1 VETTKMLV
9 ALLGA
14 AAAAYAPAHRVMPA
28 HAVVSSTTR
37 AAVSMADDSL
47 LQSMSDSFYAN
58 KRARLESELAAR
70 LSELE
75 EYEARERALIDM
87 SGPAIGAAGG
97 SAGLLAELEAEKAKT
112 AALEA
117 ALAQQKLD
125 SEVALQKVAAYWVAK
140 LDEAKLAPALAAA
153 GEPAVA
159 AAAAAPAAE
168 DLVPTPKEFLDPD
181 LSLREL
187 RVRLLTY
194 GLSTTGIKS
203 ELRSRLEEAML
214 MGRQQFK
221 SWDPVA
227 LQWK

>member
-1 VETTKMLV
+1 MLV
-9 ALLGA
+9 ALLG
-14 AAAAYAPAHRVMPA
+14 AAAYAPAHRVMPA

-125 SEVALQKVAAYWVAK
+125 SEVALQKVAAYWYARSPQH
-140 LDEAKLAPALAAA
+140 PALRGAFTRERATSLSSQAASRRSERLERILRVLRVAA
-153 GEPAVA
+153 GLPSSTK
-159 AAAAAPAAE
+159 PNWRRHSPQ
-168 DLVPTPKEFLDPD
+168 LGSQPWQPQPQPRPPRTSCQRQKN
-181 LSLREL
+181 SSI
-187 RVRLLTY
+187 LT
-194 GLSTTGIKS
+194 SAFAS
-203 ELRSRLEEAML
+203 SVSAC
-214 MGRQQFK
+214 
-221 SWDPVA
+221 
-227 LQWK
+227 